1 MSTMC
6 LFIFLASSFPL
17 KQKFSEFKQF
27 DHSPASLSLASL
39 DLRLQRLQ
47 ARPAVIAAVTQRP
60 RLLLALLS
68 WPLVTGLLYWSACIS
83 RQDAADTSTVK
94 MSEISDKPCDNVI
107 RHVNFLPWN
116 KMHFLLLVKSKLCN
130 ENSCVGMFV
139 QHINHYWGRSGV
151 M

>member
-1 MSTMC
+1 MC

-60 RLLLALLS
+60 RLLLSSLELTAS
-68 WPLVTGLLYWSACIS
+68 HWPPRLIS
-83 RQDAADTSTVK
+83 LHQSQSPGCSRHLNCQDVRD
-94 MSEISDKPCDNVI
+94 I
-107 RHVNFLPWN
+107 
-116 KMHFLLLVKSKLCN
+116 
-130 ENSCVGMFV
+130 
-139 QHINHYWGRSGV
+139 
-151 M
+151 